1 MRARAQ
7 TASNWNGPRRLM
19 RNCWA
24 NCAPAN
30 AHAISAHGCCT
41 AWAIFRTFRDR
52 ERQFYK
58 AKYGSRRFCN
68 KAAAFCYWFVHFAS
82 GKSKWPTQSAKCSKR
97 CMTDSTT
104 NLITAKI
111 AYALTISS
119 ASVIMNSPDNTA
131 YINICNTD
139 LEDTL
144 KTNIAKQELL
154 KRIQDMRPGTR
165 LPNRIALAKSLNVSR
180 TTLERAISELIAM
193 GYLSSQDGSGT
204 YVQIPVQQKMDWTK
218 IPDKPK
224 TNDRC

>member
-1 MRARAQ
+1 
-7 TASNWNGPRRLM
+7 
-19 RNCWA
+19 
-24 NCAPAN
+24 
-30 AHAISAHGCCT
+30 
-41 AWAIFRTFRDR
+41 
-52 ERQFYK
+52 
-58 AKYGSRRFCN
+58 
-68 KAAAFCYWFVHFAS
+68 
-82 GKSKWPTQSAKCSKR
+82 
-97 CMTDSTT
+97 MTDSTT